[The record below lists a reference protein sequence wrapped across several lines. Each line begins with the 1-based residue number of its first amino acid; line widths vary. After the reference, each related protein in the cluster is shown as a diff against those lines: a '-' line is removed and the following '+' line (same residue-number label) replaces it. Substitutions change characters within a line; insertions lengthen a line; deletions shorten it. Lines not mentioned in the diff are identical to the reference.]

1 MLTTRT
7 AAQTSINQ
15 SLTYFEHLSEPM
27 AEFLFTLADAFD
39 YPQLTEDVLKD
50 ISSKEFS
57 STDLKGPKSISTF
70 LIKIS
75 ELTPHL
81 VIRQMTLLVNLLDSE
96 VPAFGPTLK
105 QVYANNFAVIHPS
118 LRYYRSMRQFN
129 CYA

>member
-1 MLTTRT
+1 MMLSLNFAT

-27 AEFLFTLADAFD
+27 AEFLFTLADAYD

-50 ISSKEFS
+50 ISGKEFS

-70 LIKIS
+70 LSKIS

-81 VIRQMTLLVNLLDSE
+81 VIKQMTLLANLLDSE
-96 VPAFGPTLK
+96 VL
-105 QVYANNFAVIHPS
+105 VS
-118 LRYYRSMRQFN
+118 
-129 CYA
+129 

>member
-1 MLTTRT
+1 
-7 AAQTSINQ
+7 
-15 SLTYFEHLSEPM
+15 M

-96 VPAFGPTLK
+96 VPYFRLVLEQPCT
-105 QVYANNFAVIHPS
+105 NNFPVVYPS
-118 LRYYRSMRQFN
+118 MRDYRSMRELD

>member
-1 MLTTRT
+1 MVPSLKLII

-27 AEFLFTLADAFD
+27 AEFLFTLADAYD

-50 ISSKEFS
+50 ISGKEFS

-70 LIKIS
+70 LSKIS

-81 VIRQMTLLVNLLDSE
+81 VIKQMTLLANLLDSE
-96 VPAFGPTLK
+96 VIAVRRGSRIQTDKVHSLTLC
-105 QVYANNFAVIHPS
+105 AV
-118 LRYYRSMRQFN
+118 R
-129 CYA
+129 